1 MYLIGRERSET
12 KEQIERRGWGGGDRQ
27 KGNLKYLKT
36 NTFSKT
42 KKDPSEVSDNLRG
55 KNTRE

>member
-12 KEQIERRGWGGGDRQ
+12 KEQIERRGGDRQ